1 MKLQR
6 KLFSKKEDY
15 KSGAET
21 ERQEK
26 DRKRA
31 VKGLV
36 GAGALLGAE
45 FGAIGA
51 DLKASS
57 KVADRVANTKD
68 RQFVRSIKAARAVE
82 YTRNK
87 VKSQDKAAY
96 NELLIKVAN
105 KLKNGEEAVG
115 RFEKRANK
123 IAKKAVGKGALK
135 GAAIGTGV
143 GVGLGYLANKS
154 IKKRNEDV
162 NRARRNKK
170 KKEN

>member
-1 MKLQR
+1 MKLYR

-15 KSGAET
+15 KNGAET

-26 DRKRA
+26 DRKKV
-31 VKGLV
+31 VKAL
-36 GAGALLGAE
+36 AGSSALLGAE

-57 KVADRVANTKD
+57 KVGDKVAHAKS
-68 RQFVRSIKAARAVE
+68 RQIVRSMKAARAVE

-87 VKSQDKAAY
+87 VKPQDKAAY

-154 IKKRNEDV
+154 IKKRNEEV
-162 NRARRNKK
+162 NKARRNKK
-170 KKEN
+170 KKD

>member
-15 KSGAET
+15 KNGAET

-26 DRKRA
+26 DRKRT
-31 VKGLV
+31 VKALAGS
-36 GAGALLGAE
+36 GALLGAE

-51 DLKASS
+51 DLKAFD
-57 KVADRVANTKD
+57 KVADRVANAKGRQFERTLKVAKVVENTRGKVKPKD
-68 RQFVRSIKAARAVE
+68 R
-82 YTRNK
+82 
-87 VKSQDKAAY
+87 AAY

-105 KLKNGEEAVG
+105 KLKNGEEAVE
-115 RFEKRANK
+115 RFEKRAKK
-123 IAKKAVGKGALK
+123 IANKAVGKGAWK

-154 IKKRNEDV
+154 IKKRNEEV
-162 NRARRNKK
+162 NKTRRNKK
-170 KKEN
+170 KKD